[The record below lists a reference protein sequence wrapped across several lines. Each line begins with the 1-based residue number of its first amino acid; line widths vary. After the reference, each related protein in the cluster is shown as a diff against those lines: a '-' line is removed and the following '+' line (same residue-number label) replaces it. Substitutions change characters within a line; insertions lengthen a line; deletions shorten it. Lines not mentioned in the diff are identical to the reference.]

1 MRPLSEYFLVSESE
15 YRANL
20 AGLNTFFGAV
30 LGFVLAGIDRLDT
43 MDFAIVLLLTSG
55 IVVTILYISASRW
68 RLLHAATALAFILVL
83 PAVVAPILDSGVT
96 LPDKLQ
102 PTLGVWAL
110 MTILVEF
117 YPRLQEEI
125 PRPEESSKPKK

>member
-1 MRPLSEYFLVSESE
+1 MKSLSKFFLVSESE

-43 MDFAIVLLLTSG
+43 MDFAIVLLLVSG

-68 RLLHAATALAFILVL
+68 RLLHAATALVFILVL
-83 PAVVAPILDSGVT
+83 PVVVAPILDPGAA

-117 YPRLQEEI
+117 YPRLREEDPGQE
-125 PRPEESSKPKK
+125 K

>member
-1 MRPLSEYFLVSESE
+1 MKSLSKFFLVSESE

-43 MDFAIVLLLTSG
+43 MDFAIVLLLVSG

-68 RLLHAATALAFILVL
+68 RLLHAATALVFILVL
-83 PAVVAPILDSGVT
+83 PAVVAPILDPGAA

-117 YPRLQEEI
+117 YPRLREEDPGQE
-125 PRPEESSKPKK
+125 K

>member
-1 MRPLSEYFLVSESE
+1 MRRLSEFFLVSESE

-43 MDFAIVLLLTSG
+43 MAFAIVLLLVSG

-68 RLLHAATALAFILVL
+68 RLVHAATALAFILLL
-83 PAVVAPILDSGVT
+83 PRVVAPILDPGVA

-117 YPRLQEEI
+117 YPRLREE
-125 PRPEESSKPKK
+125 PPKPEK